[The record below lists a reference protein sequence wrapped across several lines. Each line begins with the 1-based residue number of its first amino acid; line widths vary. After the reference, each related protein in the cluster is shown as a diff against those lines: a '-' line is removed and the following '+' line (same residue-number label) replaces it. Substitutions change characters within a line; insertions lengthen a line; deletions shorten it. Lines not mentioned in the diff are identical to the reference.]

1 MNFHT
6 LALSLGGRPFTG
18 HYNYYHIADLTVD
31 QIRARAG
38 APVSVQRIGGH
49 VLLQFP
55 VTEGTAVIL
64 GALDARDATATGA
77 SEMLRDSDI
86 LLIDEEQQRLDR
98 RSRHISP
105 MPPPN

>member
-1 MNFHT
+1 MDFHV
-6 LALSLGGRPFTG
+6 LALSLGGQPFIG
-18 HYNYYHIADLTVD
+18 HGNYYHIADFTID

-38 APVSVQRIGGH
+38 TGGSVQRIGGH

-64 GALDARDATATGA
+64 GAVDATGA

-86 LLIDEEQQRLDR
+86 LLIDDEQRLDR
-98 RSRHISP
+98 RTRRFAS